1 MLYTQEI
8 QFSQLA
14 VHKVGNKQ
22 QNEVLKLS
30 NEEIL
35 IDEEIKELLQHYFL
49 KPFKAE
55 EYFHFVHPTSIEY
68 NEVFSYVSAVFEQPV
83 QLHAQS
89 VELAKHL
96 YEQSNHPN
104 IKGGEFYVVYFKD
117 CILDGETID
126 AVGLFKS
133 ENKDT
138 FLKVKATNNN
148 FAINSEQGINI
159 NKLDK
164 GCLIFNT
171 EKDNGYVVAVVDN
184 TNRQMEAQ
192 YWIDD
197 FLQIEQREDNYFNTE
212 STLSMYKQ
220 FVTEQLPEEYELNRA
235 DQAELLNRTMHYF
248 KDREEFALQD
258 FQNEVLQQD
267 DVINSFNSYKR
278 NYETERHMQLADEFP
293 ISASAVKRQNRNYKS
308 VIKLDKNFHIYVHGD
323 RSKIEQGE
331 DQRGKFYKVYFEE
344 ER

>member
-8 QFSQLA
+8 QFSTLA
-14 VHKVGNKQ
+14 VHKVGNKHNQ
-22 QNEVLKLS
+22 EALTLS
-30 NEEIL
+30 NEEVEVETEL
-35 IDEEIKELLQHYFL
+35 KELLQHYFL
-49 KPFKAE
+49 TPFKTE
-55 EYFHFVHPTSIEY
+55 EYFHFVHPTSINY
-68 NEVFSYVSAVFEQPV
+68 NEVFSYVTAIFEQPE

-104 IKGGEFYVVYFKD
+104 IKGGEFYVVHFSD

-126 AVGLFKS
+126 AIGLFKS

-138 FLKVKATNNN
+138 FLQVKASNEN
-148 FAINSEQGINI
+148 FKIDSKQGINI

-171 EKDNGYVVAVVDN
+171 EQENGYVVAVVDN
-184 TNRQMEAQ
+184 TNKTAEAQ
-192 YWIDD
+192 YWVDD
-197 FLQIEQREDNYFNTE
+197 FLQVEQREDNYFTTE
-212 STLSMYKQ
+212 STLSMYKS
-220 FVTEQLPEEYELNRA
+220 FVTKQLPEEYELNKA
-235 DQAELLNRTMHYF
+235 DQADLLNRTMHYF
-248 KDREEFALQD
+248 KDREEFQLQD
-258 FQNEVLQQD
+258 FQQEVLQQD
-267 DVINSFNSYKR
+267 EVITSFNAYKR
-278 NYETERHMQLADEFP
+278 NYETERHLQLADEFP
-293 ISASAVKRQNRNYKS
+293 ISASAVKRQNRSYKS

-331 DQRGKFYKVYFEE
+331 DNRGKYYKVYFDE

>member
-1 MLYTQEI
+1 MVTRIKRWPYQWL
-8 QFSQLA
+8 SP
-14 VHKVGNKQ
+14 KQ
-22 QNEVLKLS
+22 REEV
-30 NEEIL
+30 
-35 IDEEIKELLQHYFL
+35 DRHD
-49 KPFKAE
+49 
-55 EYFHFVHPTSIEY
+55 
-68 NEVFSYVSAVFEQPV
+68 VSAVFEQPE

-258 FQNEVLQQD
+258 FQN
-267 DVINSFNSYKR
+267 
-278 NYETERHMQLADEFP
+278 
-293 ISASAVKRQNRNYKS
+293 
-308 VIKLDKNFHIYVHGD
+308 
-323 RSKIEQGE
+323 
-331 DQRGKFYKVYFEE
+331 
-344 ER
+344 